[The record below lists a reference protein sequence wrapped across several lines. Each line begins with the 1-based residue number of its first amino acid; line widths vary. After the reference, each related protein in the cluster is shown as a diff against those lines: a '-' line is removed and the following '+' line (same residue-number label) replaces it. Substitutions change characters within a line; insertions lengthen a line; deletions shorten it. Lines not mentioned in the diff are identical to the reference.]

1 MRMPLHLHA
10 GGSLIQS
17 PFATGGSGSA
27 YIYGFCDK
35 FWKDGMTEAEA
46 KTFIVK
52 ALTYAMTRDASS
64 GGCIR
69 TLTITAEGVKRD
81 FINGSEVAP
90 TYGDIMRR

>member
-1 MRMPLHLHA
+1 M
-10 GGSLIQS
+10 IQS

-35 FWKDGMTEAEA
+35 FWKDGMSEEDA
-46 KTFIVK
+46 KAFIVK

-69 TLTITAEGVKRD
+69 TVTITADGVKRD
-81 FINGSEVAP
+81 FINGSKIEP
-90 TYGDIMRR
+90 TYGEMRR